1 MRQNKELW
9 VSGKIQLGWRAVLLY
24 IYGSK
29 SAGREKSALNGTNQ
43 ASLGDPTD
51 LGLMPTWKSIVCP
64 PAQGFPAS
72 WDARKRVQERVKFQE
87 NPGNLY
93 FQKTAEN
100 RLKCGK
106 FKKIRPLLL

>member
-1 MRQNKELW
+1 M
-9 VSGKIQLGWRAVLLY
+9 VLIKPHLETHPVQT
-24 IYGSK
+24 I
-29 SAGREKSALNGTNQ
+29 R
-43 ASLGDPTD
+43 PTD
-51 LGLMPTWKSIVCP
+51 LGLIPTWKSIVWE

-100 RLKCGK
+100 RLKSGK
-106 FKKIRPLLL
+106 LKKIRPLLL

>member
-1 MRQNKELW
+1 M
-9 VSGKIQLGWRAVLLY
+9 VL
-24 IYGSK
+24 IKPHS
-29 SAGREKSALNGTNQ
+29 ETHPVQ
-43 ASLGDPTD
+43 TIHPTD
-51 LGLMPTWKSIVCP
+51 LGLIPTWKSIVWA

-100 RLKCGK
+100 RLKSGK
-106 FKKIRPLLL
+106 LKKNKTTFTLTTLKVVRVKVVLFFLISRF

>member
-1 MRQNKELW
+1 MVIIKPHSETCPVQT
-9 VSGKIQLGWRAVLLY
+9 IH
-24 IYGSK
+24 
-29 SAGREKSALNGTNQ
+29 
-43 ASLGDPTD
+43 PTD
-51 LGLMPTWKSIVCP
+51 LGLLPSWISIVWA

-93 FQKTAEN
+93 FQKTAEK
-100 RLKCGK
+100 RLKSGK